1 MSERRKEL
9 RSRTLLGGVIAF
21 NERRSTLEC
30 SVRNLSE
37 RGARI
42 EFTDTALLP
51 DSFDLTVVRK
61 QTTFRASTVWR
72 TQAAAGVR
80 FIDARE
86 SGVVPL
92 DWARK
97 VRALEAQNEALR
109 QHVTQLGEGT
119 L

>member
-21 NERRSTLEC
+21 NESRSTLEC

-37 RGARI
+37 QGARI
-42 EFTDTALLP
+42 EFTSSALLP
-51 DSFDLTVVRK
+51 DRFDMTVGRK

-80 FIDARE
+80 LIDARA

-92 DWARK
+92 DWARRVK
-97 VRALEAQNEALR
+97 ALEAQNQTLR
-109 QHVTQLGEGT
+109 QRVTQLSEGT